1 MKVLAKLFIMESYHK
16 FGYFSE
22 EEKNDRGKHQ
32 TGEVLRLHGRRLVP
46 KESKLMNI
54 C

>member
-1 MKVLAKLFIMESYHK
+1 MKNYSLFGRKYMKALVKLFIMESYHK

-22 EEKNDRGKHQ
+22 EEKNDRGKSQ
-32 TGEVLRLHGRRLVP
+32 IMP
-46 KESKLMNI
+46 KESKLVNI

>member
-16 FGYFSE
+16 FGYFNE
-22 EEKNDRGKHQ
+22 EEKNDRGKRQ
-32 TGEVLRLHGRRLVP
+32 TEVLRLYGRRLVL
-46 KESKLMNI
+46 KESKLVNI